1 MHSLLERIKAG
12 TLWDFHGGI
21 HPADNKLQ
29 SSQSPVVDAGL
40 PPRLIIPLRQ
50 HAGPAGDLLVQ
61 VGDKVKKGQPLTRY
75 AKGRVVPVHA
85 STSGTITEIGNHT
98 VAHPSGL
105 GDLCV
110 ILTPDGE
117 DEWGERNGK
126 ADYWNLERGELL
138 ERIQQAGVAGL
149 GGAVFPTH
157 SKLDG
162 RGQLTEILI
171 VNGLECEP
179 YITTD
184 DRLMQQYADEIMD
197 GIRVLK
203 HLLKPKLTLIGVED
217 NKPEAIEQ
225 LTRHATDEDVLV
237 KTVPTKYPSGGAK
250 QTIEL
255 LTGRQVPKGGRAV
268 DIGIMVLNVATVF
281 AIKRAIIDGEPL
293 IERIVTLTGD
303 SFKKP
308 GNAWVRLGTPVRWLL
323 QRFELQPEAEQ
334 RVIMGG
340 PMMGFTLPHA
350 MVPVVKATNCL
361 LAPTQAELPAPGPEQ
376 PCIRCSACADA
387 CPATLLPQELY
398 WYSRAKEYDKA
409 EKLNLMDCIECGACA
424 WVCPSEIP
432 LVQYYKIAKDD
443 IREARAE
450 AEKAE
455 RAKQRFEAKQ
465 ARFEREKA
473 AREARHAEAAAQRR
487 QTMTAA
493 GGEDP
498 VAAALARIKAKQDAP
513 ITAIA
518 ATAEG
523 LPDNSAVIAAREA
536 RKREAEARR
545 AAKQAESANSDT
557 AAAAPQSAEAID
569 PASDPKKAAIAA
581 ALARAKAK
589 KAAQAGDSAE
599 PVAAETAAA
608 PAVVDADQQKAEVDP
623 KKAAIAAAIAR
634 AKAKKAEASGEPVSA
649 ANGTAAEVNTQN
661 DAPVDP
667 KKAAIAAAIAR
678 AKAKKLA
685 QQSDSAEGDLTANAD
700 TSETAATQSDA
711 PSAASEAIDPKKAAI
726 AAAIARAKAKKLAQQ
741 GESAG
746 AEDAQSEPAASAQT
760 CDVALA
766 KSEVTTSHSD
776 TAASEAVDPKKAA
789 IAAAIAR
796 AKAKKL
802 AQQGESAGAEGA
814 QSEPAARVETR
825 DVAVAKSE
833 VTTSQSDTAASEAV
847 DPKKAAIA
855 AAIARAKAKKLAQQS
870 ANTSAEVENADAEV
884 ESAATQVD
892 RAGTEGERAPAEPM
906 QSDAASSEQP
916 LAVTAAP
923 EASAPAADAPVDP
936 KKAAIAAAVARAK
949 AKKLA
954 AEAARAAETAAE
966 DAPSADRTITR

>member
-117 DEWGERNGK
+117 DDWGERNGK
-126 ADYWNLERGELL
+126 PDYWNLERGELL

-303 SFKKP
+303 SFKQP

-545 AAKQAESANSDT
+545 AAKLAESANSET
-557 AAAAPQSAEAID
+557 AAAPQSAEAVD
-569 PASDPKKAAIAA
+569 PSSDPKKAAIAA

-599 PVAAETAAA
+599 PVAAEAVVA
-608 PAVVDADQQKAEVDP
+608 PAVDADQQKAEVDP

-634 AKAKKAEASGEPVSA
+634 AKAKKAEANGEPVSA

-685 QQSDSAEGDLTANAD
+685 LQGDSAEGDLTATAG
-700 TSETAATQSDA
+700 TSETAAIQSDA
-711 PSAASEAIDPKKAAI
+711 PS
-726 AAAIARAKAKKLAQQ
+726 
-741 GESAG
+741 
-746 AEDAQSEPAASAQT
+746 
-760 CDVALA
+760 
-766 KSEVTTSHSD
+766 
-776 TAASEAVDPKKAA
+776 AASEAVDPKKAA

-814 QSEPAARVETR
+814 QSEPAASAQTR
-825 DVAVAKSE
+825 DVALAKSE
-833 VTTSQSDTAASEAV
+833 VTTSHSDTAESEEV

-870 ANTSAEVENADAEV
+870 ERISAEV
-884 ESAATQVD
+884 ESAATQVES
-892 RAGTEGERAPAEPM
+892 AGTEGERAPAEPM
-906 QSDAASSEQP
+906 QTDAASSEQP
-916 LAVTAAP
+916 LAVTAVP

-954 AEAARAAETAAE
+954 AEAARATETAAE
-966 DAPSADRTITR
+966 DAPSADRTTTR

>member
-75 AKGRVVPVHA
+75 AKGRIVPVHA

-126 ADYWNLERGELL
+126 PDYWNLERGELL

-545 AAKQAESANSDT
+545 AAKLAESANSDT
-557 AAAAPQSAEAID
+557 AAAAPQSTEAVD

-589 KAAQAGDSAE
+589 KAAQAGESAE
-599 PVAAETAAA
+599 PVTAEAVAA
-608 PAVVDADQQKAEVDP
+608 PAVDADQQKAEVDP

-649 ANGTAAEVNTQN
+649 ANSAVADAGSQG
-661 DAPVDP
+661 DAPSAASEAVDP

-678 AKAKKLA
+678 AKAKKAA
-685 QQSDSAEGDLTANAD
+685 QQGDSAEGDLTANAG
-700 TSETAATQSDA
+700 TSESAATQSDA
-711 PSAASEAIDPKKAAI
+711 PS
-726 AAAIARAKAKKLAQQ
+726 
-741 GESAG
+741 
-746 AEDAQSEPAASAQT
+746 
-760 CDVALA
+760 
-766 KSEVTTSHSD
+766 
-776 TAASEAVDPKKAA
+776 AASEAVDPKKAA

-802 AQQGESAGAEGA
+802 AQQGESAEDA
-814 QSEPAARVETR
+814 QSEPAASAQTR

-870 ANTSAEVENADAEV
+870 ASTSAEVENADAEV

-892 RAGTEGERAPAEPM
+892 RAGTEGERALAEPM
-906 QSDAASSEQP
+906 QTDAASSEQP
-916 LAVTAAP
+916 LAVTTAP

-966 DAPSADRTITR
+966 DAPSADRTTTR

>member
-1 MHSLLERIKAG
+1 MQHLLERIKAG

-21 HPADNKLQ
+21 HPPENKHQ
-29 SSQSPVVDAGL
+29 SSLTPVVDAGL
-40 PPRLIIPLRQ
+40 PPQLIIPVRQ
-50 HAGPAGDLLVQ
+50 HAGPAGELLVR
-61 VGDKVKKGQPLTRY
+61 VGDKVKKGQPLTRFD
-75 AKGRVVPVHA
+75 KGRIVPVHA
-85 STSGTITEIGNHT
+85 STSGTITAIEQHT

-105 GDLCV
+105 DDLC
-110 ILTPDGE
+110 ILLTPDG
-117 DEWGERNGK
+117 DDAWGERTPQP
-126 ADYWNLERGELL
+126 DYWNLERGALL
-138 ERIQQAGVAGL
+138 ERIQQAGIAGL

-184 DRLMQQYADEIMD
+184 DRLMQEYADEIMD

-217 NKPEAIEQ
+217 NKPAAIEA
-225 LTRHATDEDVLV
+225 LTRHASDADVLV
-237 KTVPTKYPSGGAK
+237 KSVPTKYPSGGAK

-268 DIGIMVLNVATVF
+268 DMGIMVLNVATVF

-303 SFKKP
+303 AFKKP

-323 QRFELQPEAEQ
+323 QRFELQPEADQ

-361 LAPTQAELPAPGPEQ
+361 LSPTRAELPPPGPEQ
-376 PCIRCSACADA
+376 ACIRCSACADA

-398 WYSRAKEYDKA
+398 WYSRVKEYDKA
-409 EKLNLMDCIECGACA
+409 EKLNLFDCIECGACA

-487 QTMTAA
+487 QAMTAA

-498 VAAALARIKAKQDAP
+498 VAAALARLKAKQETTQAGTSEP
-513 ITAIA
+513 A
-518 ATAEG
+518 
-523 LPDNSAVIAAREA
+523 PDNGAMIAAREA
-536 RKREAEARR
+536 RKQEAIARR
-545 AAKQAESANSDT
+545 AAKAANGEGNGLADT
-557 AAAAPQSAEAID
+557 
-569 PASDPKKAAIAA
+569 PASGEQHPKAELDPKKAAIAA

-589 KAAQAGDSAE
+589 KAALAQGDTPMDADKTSVNTSDNAVE
-599 PVAAETAAA
+599 APAAA
-608 PAVVDADQQKAEVDP
+608 SEPAAEVDP

-634 AKAKKAEASGEPVSA
+634 AKAKKAAQAQGDGPVVAGETSVNTSEHAVEAPAAASEP
-649 ANGTAAEVNTQN
+649 AAEVDPKKAAIAAAIARAKAKKAAQAQGDGPVVAGETSVNTTEHAVEAPAAASEPAAEVDPKKAAIAAAIARAKAKKAAQAQGDGPVVAGETSVN
-661 DAPVDP
+661 TTEHAVEAPAAASEPAAEVDPKKAAIAAAIARAKAKKAAQAQGDGPVDADKTSVNTTDNAVEALAAASEPAAEVDP

-685 QQSDSAEGDLTANAD
+685 AE
-700 TSETAATQSDA
+700 
-711 PSAASEAIDPKKAAI
+711 
-726 AAAIARAKAKKLAQQ
+726 
-741 GESAG
+741 
-746 AEDAQSEPAASAQT
+746 
-760 CDVALA
+760 
-766 KSEVTTSHSD
+766 
-776 TAASEAVDPKKAA
+776 
-789 IAAAIAR
+789 
-796 AKAKKL
+796 
-802 AQQGESAGAEGA
+802 
-814 QSEPAARVETR
+814 
-825 DVAVAKSE
+825 
-833 VTTSQSDTAASEAV
+833 
-847 DPKKAAIA
+847 
-855 AAIARAKAKKLAQQS
+855 
-870 ANTSAEVENADAEV
+870 
-884 ESAATQVD
+884 
-892 RAGTEGERAPAEPM
+892 
-906 QSDAASSEQP
+906 AASS
-916 LAVTAAP
+916 
-923 EASAPAADAPVDP
+923 
-936 KKAAIAAAVARAK
+936 
-949 AKKLA
+949 
-954 AEAARAAETAAE
+954 
-966 DAPSADRTITR
+966 PSTDKSH

>member
-126 ADYWNLERGELL
+126 PDYWNLERGELL

-376 PCIRCSACADA
+376 ACIRCSACADA
-387 CPATLLPQELY
+387 CPASLLPQELY

-545 AAKQAESANSDT
+545 AAKLAENANSDT
-557 AAAAPQSAEAID
+557 AAAAQPAEAVD
-569 PASDPKKAAIAA
+569 LASDPKKAAIAA

-589 KAAQAGDSAE
+589 KA
-599 PVAAETAAA
+599 
-608 PAVVDADQQKAEVDP
+608 
-623 KKAAIAAAIAR
+623 
-634 AKAKKAEASGEPVSA
+634 EANGEPVSA

-678 AKAKKLA
+678 AKAKKAA
-685 QQSDSAEGDLTANAD
+685 QQGDSAEGDLTANAGA
-700 TSETAATQSDA
+700 SETAATQSDA
-711 PSAASEAIDPKKAAI
+711 PS
-726 AAAIARAKAKKLAQQ
+726 
-741 GESAG
+741 
-746 AEDAQSEPAASAQT
+746 
-760 CDVALA
+760 
-766 KSEVTTSHSD
+766 
-776 TAASEAVDPKKAA
+776 AASEAVDPKKAA

-802 AQQGESAGAEGA
+802 AQHGESAGAEGTQGELSA
-814 QSEPAARVETR
+814 SAETR
-825 DVAVAKSE
+825 DVALAKSE
-833 VTTSQSDTAASEAV
+833 VTTSHSDTAASEEV

-870 ANTSAEVENADAEV
+870 ASTSAEVASTSVEV
-884 ESAATQVD
+884 ESAATQVES
-892 RAGTEGERAPAEPM
+892 AGTEGERVSAEPM
-906 QSDAASSEQP
+906 QTDAASSEQP

-923 EASAPAADAPVDP
+923 EANAPAADAPVDP

-954 AEAARAAETAAE
+954 AEAARATETAAE
-966 DAPSADRTITR
+966 DAPSADRTTTR

>member
-1 MHSLLERIKAG
+1 MQSLLERIKAG

-21 HPADNKLQ
+21 HPPENKDQ
-29 SSQSPVVDAGL
+29 SSLTPVVDAGL
-40 PPRLIIPLRQ
+40 PPQLIIPVRQ
-50 HAGPAGDLLVQ
+50 HAGPAGDLLVR
-61 VGDKVKKGQPLTRY
+61 VGDQVKKGQPLTRHD
-75 AKGRVVPVHA
+75 KGRFVPVHA
-85 STSGTITEIGNHT
+85 STSGTITAIGHHT

-105 GDLCV
+105 DDLC
-110 ILTPDGE
+110 ITLTPDGE
-117 DEWGERNGK
+117 DAWGERQGRS
-126 ADYWNLERGELL
+126 DYWNLERGELL
-138 ERIQQAGVAGL
+138 ERIQQAGIAGL

-184 DRLMQQYADEIMD
+184 DRLMQEYADEIMD

-217 NKPEAIEQ
+217 NKPAAIGE

-268 DIGIMVLNVATVF
+268 DMGIMVLNVATVF

-293 IERIVTLTGD
+293 ISRIVTLTGD
-303 SFKKP
+303 AFKKP
-308 GNAWVRLGTPVRWLL
+308 GNAWVLLGTPVRWLL
-323 QRFELQPEAEQ
+323 QRFELQPEADQ

-361 LAPTQAELPAPGPEQ
+361 LSPTRAELPPPGPEQ
-376 PCIRCSACADA
+376 ACIRCSACADA
-387 CPATLLPQELY
+387 CPANLLPQELY

-409 EKLNLMDCIECGACA
+409 EGLNLFDCIECGACA

-487 QTMTAA
+487 QAMTAA

-498 VAAALARIKAKQDAP
+498 VAAALARIKAKQDAAP
-513 ITAIA
+513 VGASELA
-518 ATAEG
+518 
-523 LPDNSAVIAAREA
+523 PDNSAMIAAREA
-536 RKREAEARR
+536 RKQEAIARR
-545 AAKQAESANSDT
+545 AAK
-557 AAAAPQSAEAID
+557 AAAGEPGSAQPNAPAADGQDA
-569 PASDPKKAAIAA
+569 KKAAIAA

-589 KAAQAGDSAE
+589 KVAQEPGKATAMDSPAATPQSDPIA
-599 PVAAETAAA
+599 
-608 PAVVDADQQKAEVDP
+608 DADP

-634 AKAKKAEASGEPVSA
+634 AKAKKAASTQGDEAAADSPAAAPQSDPVA
-649 ANGTAAEVNTQN
+649 
-661 DAPVDP
+661 DADP

-678 AKAKKLA
+678 AKAKKAA
-685 QQSDSAEGDLTANAD
+685 QAQGNIAVTESEEAAVAVPATAPQPDTAD
-700 TSETAATQSDA
+700 A
-711 PSAASEAIDPKKAAI
+711 DPKKAAI
-726 AAAIARAKAKKLAQQ
+726 AAAIARAKAKKAAQAQ
-741 GESAG
+741 G
-746 AEDAQSEPAASAQT
+746 DAAVTEGEETAVAAPAAAPQP
-760 CDVALA
+760 
-766 KSEVTTSHSD
+766 D
-776 TAASEAVDPKKAA
+776 TADADPKKAA

-796 AKAKKL
+796 AKAKKA
-802 AQQGESAGAEGA
+802 AQAQGEEATAKPAEA
-814 QSEPAARVETR
+814 QDEEATTKP
-825 DVAVAKSE
+825 E
-833 VTTSQSDTAASEAV
+833 VTTVA
-847 DPKKAAIA
+847 
-855 AAIARAKAKKLAQQS
+855 
-870 ANTSAEVENADAEV
+870 
-884 ESAATQVD
+884 
-892 RAGTEGERAPAEPM
+892 APAVT
-906 QSDAASSEQP
+906 DAAQP
-916 LAVTAAP
+916 AT
-923 EASAPAADAPVDP
+923 DADP

-949 AKKLA
+949 ARKLA
-954 AEAARAAETAAE
+954 AEAAAQAS
-966 DAPSADRTITR
+966 PSPSTDKSH

>member
-513 ITAIA
+513 ITAIT

-545 AAKQAESANSDT
+545 AAKLAESANSDT
-557 AAAAPQSAEAID
+557 AAAAQPAEAVD

-589 KAAQAGDSAE
+589 KAAQAGESAE
-599 PVAAETAAA
+599 PVTAEAVAA
-608 PAVVDADQQKAEVDP
+608 PAVDADQQKAEVDP

-649 ANGTAAEVNTQN
+649 ANSATT
-661 DAPVDP
+661 DAD
-667 KKAAIAAAIAR
+667 
-678 AKAKKLA
+678 
-685 QQSDSAEGDLTANAD
+685 
-700 TSETAATQSDA
+700 TQSDTPA
-711 PSAASEAIDPKKAAI
+711 DPKKAAI

-741 GESAG
+741 GNSAEGDLTANAGTSESA
-746 AEDAQSEPAASAQT
+746 ATQSTAPS
-760 CDVALA
+760 
-766 KSEVTTSHSD
+766 
-776 TAASEAVDPKKAA
+776 AASEAVDPKKAA

-814 QSEPAARVETR
+814 QSEPAASAQTR
-825 DVAVAKSE
+825 DMTLAKSE
-833 VTTSQSDTAASEAV
+833 VTTSHSDTAASEAV

-870 ANTSAEVENADAEV
+870 ERISAEV
-884 ESAATQVD
+884 ESAGTQVD
-892 RAGTEGERAPAEPM
+892 RAGTEGERAPTEPM
-906 QSDAASSEQP
+906 QTDAASSEQP
-916 LAVTAAP
+916 LAVAEAP

-966 DAPSADRTITR
+966 DAPSADRTTTR

>member
-225 LTRHATDEDVLV
+225 LTRHATDPDVLV

-303 SFKKP
+303 SFKQP

-545 AAKQAESANSDT
+545 AAKLAESANSDT
-557 AAAAPQSAEAID
+557 AAAAPQSTEAVD

-599 PVAAETAAA
+599 PVTAEAVAA
-608 PAVVDADQQKAEVDP
+608 PAVDADQQKAEVDP

-634 AKAKKAEASGEPVSA
+634 AKAKKAEANGEPVSA

-678 AKAKKLA
+678 AKAKKAA
-685 QQSDSAEGDLTANAD
+685 QQGDSAEGDLTANAG
-700 TSETAATQSDA
+700 TSESAATQSDE
-711 PSAASEAIDPKKAAI
+711 PSAASEAVDPKKAAI

-760 CDVALA
+760 RDDTVA
-766 KSEVTTSHSD
+766 KGEVTTSHSD

-802 AQQGESAGAEGA
+802 AQQSERIGAEVESAGAEG
-814 QSEPAARVETR
+814 ERV
-825 DVAVAKSE
+825 S
-833 VTTSQSDTAASEAV
+833 
-847 DPKKAAIA
+847 
-855 AAIARAKAKKLAQQS
+855 
-870 ANTSAEVENADAEV
+870 
-884 ESAATQVD
+884 
-892 RAGTEGERAPAEPM
+892 AEPM

-966 DAPSADRTITR
+966 DAPSADRTTTR

>member
-308 GNAWVRLGTPVRWLL
+308 GNAWVRFGTPVRWLL

-518 ATAEG
+518 ATTEG

-545 AAKQAESANSDT
+545 AAKLAESANSET
-557 AAAAPQSAEAID
+557 AAAAQSTEAVD

-599 PVAAETAAA
+599 PVTAEAVAA
-608 PAVVDADQQKAEVDP
+608 PVVDADQQKAEADP

-634 AKAKKAEASGEPVSA
+634 AKAKKAEASGEPVCTDHSV
-649 ANGTAAEVNTQN
+649 TAEADTPS
-661 DAPVDP
+661 DAPTDP

-678 AKAKKLA
+678 AKAKKLT
-685 QQSDSAEGDLTANAD
+685 QQGDSAEGDLTANNG
-700 TSETAATQSDA
+700 TSESAATQSDA
-711 PSAASEAIDPKKAAI
+711 PS
-726 AAAIARAKAKKLAQQ
+726 
-741 GESAG
+741 
-746 AEDAQSEPAASAQT
+746 
-760 CDVALA
+760 
-766 KSEVTTSHSD
+766 
-776 TAASEAVDPKKAA
+776 AASEAVDPKKAA

-802 AQQGESAGAEGA
+802 AQQGESAGAEGTQGELSA
-814 QSEPAARVETR
+814 SAETR
-825 DVAVAKSE
+825 DMTVAKSE
-833 VTTSQSDTAASEAV
+833 VNTSQSDTAASEAV

-855 AAIARAKAKKLAQQS
+855 AAIARAKAKKLAQQGES
-870 ANTSAEVENADAEV
+870 TSAEVESAEV
-884 ESAATQVD
+884 ESAQVES
-892 RAGTEGERAPAEPM
+892 AGAEGERAPAEPM

-916 LAVTAAP
+916 LAVAEAP

-966 DAPSADRTITR
+966 DAPSADRTTTR

>member
-1 MHSLLERIKAG
+1 MQSLLERIKAG

-21 HPADNKLQ
+21 HPPENKDQ
-29 SSQSPVVDAGL
+29 SSLTPVVDAGL
-40 PPRLIIPLRQ
+40 PPQLIIPVRQ
-50 HAGPAGDLLVQ
+50 HAGPAGDLLVR
-61 VGDKVKKGQPLTRY
+61 VGDKVKKGQPLTRHD
-75 AKGRVVPVHA
+75 KGRFVPVHA
-85 STSGTITEIGNHT
+85 STSGTITAIGHHT

-105 GDLCV
+105 DDLC
-110 ILTPDGE
+110 ITLTPDGE
-117 DEWGERNGK
+117 DAWGERQGRS
-126 ADYWNLERGELL
+126 DYWNLERGELL
-138 ERIQQAGVAGL
+138 ERIQQAGIAGL

-184 DRLMQQYADEIMD
+184 DRLMQEYADEIMD

-217 NKPEAIEQ
+217 NKPAAIGE

-268 DIGIMVLNVATVF
+268 DMGIMVLNVATVF

-293 IERIVTLTGD
+293 ISRIVTLTGD
-303 SFKKP
+303 AFKKP
-308 GNAWVRLGTPVRWLL
+308 GNAWVLLGTPVRWLL
-323 QRFELQPEAEQ
+323 QRFELQPEADQ

-361 LAPTQAELPAPGPEQ
+361 LSPTRAELPPPGPEQ
-376 PCIRCSACADA
+376 ACIRCSACADA
-387 CPATLLPQELY
+387 CPANLLPQELY

-409 EKLNLMDCIECGACA
+409 EGLNLFDCIECGACA

-487 QTMTAA
+487 QAMTAA

-498 VAAALARIKAKQDAP
+498 VAAALARIKAKQDAAP
-513 ITAIA
+513 VGASELA
-518 ATAEG
+518 
-523 LPDNSAVIAAREA
+523 PDNSAMIAAREA
-536 RKREAEARR
+536 RKQEAIARR
-545 AAKQAESANSDT
+545 AAK
-557 AAAAPQSAEAID
+557 AAASEPGSVQAD
-569 PASDPKKAAIAA
+569 TPAADGQDAKKAAIAA

-589 KAAQAGDSAE
+589 KAAQAQGDAAVTE
-599 PVAAETAAA
+599 GEEAAVAAPAAA
-608 PAVVDADQQKAEVDP
+608 PQPDTADADP

-634 AKAKKAEASGEPVSA
+634 AKAKKA
-649 ANGTAAEVNTQN
+649 
-661 DAPVDP
+661 
-667 KKAAIAAAIAR
+667 
-678 AKAKKLA
+678 A
-685 QQSDSAEGDLTANAD
+685 QA
-700 TSETAATQSDA
+700 
-711 PSAASEAIDPKKAAI
+711 
-726 AAAIARAKAKKLAQQ
+726 Q
-741 GESAG
+741 GEEA
-746 AEDAQSEPAASAQT
+746 T
-760 CDVALA
+760 A
-766 KSEVTTSHSD
+766 K
-776 TAASEAVDPKKAA
+776 
-789 IAAAIAR
+789 
-796 AKAKKL
+796 
-802 AQQGESAGAEGA
+802 
-814 QSEPAARVETR
+814 
-825 DVAVAKSE
+825 
-833 VTTSQSDTAASEAV
+833 
-847 DPKKAAIA
+847 
-855 AAIARAKAKKLAQQS
+855 
-870 ANTSAEVENADAEV
+870 
-884 ESAATQVD
+884 
-892 RAGTEGERAPAEPM
+892 PAEA
-906 QSDAASSEQP
+906 QDEEA
-916 LAVTAAP
+916 TAKP
-923 EASAPAADAPVDP
+923 EATTVAAPAADAPQPAADADP

-949 AKKLA
+949 ARKLA
-954 AEAARAAETAAE
+954 AEAAAQAS
-966 DAPSADRTITR
+966 PSPSTDKSH

>member
-1 MHSLLERIKAG
+1 MQHLLERIKAG

-21 HPADNKLQ
+21 HPPENKHQ
-29 SSQSPVVDAGL
+29 SSLTPVVDAGL
-40 PPRLIIPLRQ
+40 PPQLIIPVRQ

-61 VGDKVKKGQPLTRY
+61 IGDKVKKGQPLTRY
-75 AKGRVVPVHA
+75 DKGRIVPVHA
-85 STSGTITEIGNHT
+85 STSGTITTIGHHT

-105 GDLCV
+105 DDLC
-110 ILTPDGE
+110 ITLTPDGE
-117 DEWGERNGK
+117 DAWGEHQGK
-126 ADYWNLERGELL
+126 PDYWNLDRGELL
-138 ERIQQAGVAGL
+138 ERIQQAGIAGL

-179 YITTD
+179 YISTD
-184 DRLMQQYADEIMD
+184 DRLMQEYADEIMD

-217 NKPEAIEQ
+217 NKPAAIAE

-268 DIGIMVLNVATVF
+268 DMGIMVLNVATVF

-293 IERIVTLTGD
+293 ISRIVTLTGD
-303 SFKKP
+303 AFKKP
-308 GNAWVRLGTPVRWLL
+308 GNAWVLLGTPVRWLL
-323 QRFELQPEAEQ
+323 QRFELQPEADQ

-361 LAPTQAELPAPGPEQ
+361 LSPTRAELPPPGPEQ
-376 PCIRCSACADA
+376 ACIRCSACADA
-387 CPATLLPQELY
+387 CPANLLPQELY

-409 EKLNLMDCIECGACA
+409 EGLNLFDCIECGACA

-487 QTMTAA
+487 QAMTAS

-498 VAAALARIKAKQDAP
+498 VAAALARIKAKQEV
-513 ITAIA
+513 TASA
-518 ATAEG
+518 VGEQ
-523 LPDNSAVIAAREA
+523 PDNSAMIAAREA
-536 RKREAEARR
+536 RKQEALARR
-545 AAKQAESANSDT
+545 AAANSGEPADV
-557 AAAAPQSAEAID
+557 AAVVAPTPEAQ
-569 PASDPKKAAIAA
+569 DPKKAAIAA

-589 KAAQAGDSAE
+589 KAAQAADEDVAKPEAMAKLSE
-599 PVAAETAAA
+599 PAA
-608 PAVVDADQQKAEVDP
+608 AEVDP

-634 AKAKKAEASGEPVSA
+634 AKAKKAAQAADENVAEPEAIASEAEPVSEPA
-649 ANGTAAEVNTQN
+649 LATAEVDPKKAAIAAAIARAKAKKAAQATDENVAEPEATANEAQQVSES
-661 DAPVDP
+661 APATVEVDPKKAAIAAAIARAKAKKAAQAADENVAEPEATASEAQPVSESAPATAEVDP

-685 QQSDSAEGDLTANAD
+685 
-700 TSETAATQSDA
+700 
-711 PSAASEAIDPKKAAI
+711 
-726 AAAIARAKAKKLAQQ
+726 
-741 GESAG
+741 
-746 AEDAQSEPAASAQT
+746 
-760 CDVALA
+760 
-766 KSEVTTSHSD
+766 
-776 TAASEAVDPKKAA
+776 
-789 IAAAIAR
+789 
-796 AKAKKL
+796 
-802 AQQGESAGAEGA
+802 
-814 QSEPAARVETR
+814 
-825 DVAVAKSE
+825 
-833 VTTSQSDTAASEAV
+833 
-847 DPKKAAIA
+847 
-855 AAIARAKAKKLAQQS
+855 
-870 ANTSAEVENADAEV
+870 
-884 ESAATQVD
+884 
-892 RAGTEGERAPAEPM
+892 
-906 QSDAASSEQP
+906 
-916 LAVTAAP
+916 
-923 EASAPAADAPVDP
+923 
-936 KKAAIAAAVARAK
+936 
-949 AKKLA
+949 
-954 AEAARAAETAAE
+954 AEAAAQGLTTQAQS
-966 DAPSADRTITR
+966 PSPSPDKSH

>member
-126 ADYWNLERGELL
+126 PDYWNLERGELL

-217 NKPEAIEQ
+217 NKPEAITE

-513 ITAIA
+513 ITAIT

-545 AAKQAESANSDT
+545 AAKLAESANSDT
-557 AAAAPQSAEAID
+557 AAAAPQSTEAVD

-589 KAAQAGDSAE
+589 KAAQAGESAE
-599 PVAAETAAA
+599 PVTAEAVAAHE
-608 PAVVDADQQKAEVDP
+608 VDADQQKAEVDP

-634 AKAKKAEASGEPVSA
+634 AKAKKAEANGEPVS
-649 ANGTAAEVNTQN
+649 
-661 DAPVDP
+661 
-667 KKAAIAAAIAR
+667 
-678 AKAKKLA
+678 
-685 QQSDSAEGDLTANAD
+685 TANSAVAD
-700 TSETAATQSDA
+700 AGSQGDA
-711 PSAASEAIDPKKAAI
+711 PS
-726 AAAIARAKAKKLAQQ
+726 
-741 GESAG
+741 
-746 AEDAQSEPAASAQT
+746 
-760 CDVALA
+760 
-766 KSEVTTSHSD
+766 
-776 TAASEAVDPKKAA
+776 AASEAVDPKKAA

-796 AKAKKL
+796 AKAKKA

-814 QSEPAARVETR
+814 QSEPAASAQTR
-825 DVAVAKSE
+825 DMTVAKSE
-833 VTTSQSDTAASEAV
+833 VTTSQSDTAESEAV

-870 ANTSAEVENADAEV
+870 ASTSAEVESAGTQV
-884 ESAATQVD
+884 ES
-892 RAGTEGERAPAEPM
+892 AGTEGERAPAEPM
-906 QSDAASSEQP
+906 QTDAASSEQP

-923 EASAPAADAPVDP
+923 EASTPAADAPVDP

-966 DAPSADRTITR
+966 DAPSADRTTTR

>member
-126 ADYWNLERGELL
+126 PDYWNLERGELL

-513 ITAIA
+513 ITAIT

-545 AAKQAESANSDT
+545 AAKLAESANSDT
-557 AAAAPQSAEAID
+557 AAAPQFTEAVD

-599 PVAAETAAA
+599 PATAKTTAA
-608 PAVVDADQQKAEVDP
+608 PAVDADQQKAEVDP

-634 AKAKKAEASGEPVSA
+634 AKAKKAEANGEPVSA
-649 ANGTAAEVNTQN
+649 ANSAVADAGSQG
-661 DAPVDP
+661 DAPSAASEAVDP

-678 AKAKKLA
+678 AKAKKAA
-685 QQSDSAEGDLTANAD
+685 QQGDSAEGNLTATAG
-700 TSETAATQSDA
+700 TSETAATQNDA
-711 PSAASEAIDPKKAAI
+711 PS
-726 AAAIARAKAKKLAQQ
+726 
-741 GESAG
+741 
-746 AEDAQSEPAASAQT
+746 
-760 CDVALA
+760 
-766 KSEVTTSHSD
+766 
-776 TAASEAVDPKKAA
+776 AASEAVDPKKAA

-802 AQQGESAGAEGA
+802 AQQGASTSAEDAK
-814 QSEPAARVETR
+814 SEPTANAETR
-825 DVAVAKSE
+825 DDTVAKSE

-870 ANTSAEVENADAEV
+870 ASTSAEVASSSAEV
-884 ESAATQVD
+884 GSAGTQVD
-892 RAGTEGERAPAEPM
+892 RAGTEGERVSAEPM

-916 LAVTAAP
+916 LAVAEAP
-923 EASAPAADAPVDP
+923 EASAPAVDAPVDP

-966 DAPSADRTITR
+966 DAPSADRTTTR

>member
-75 AKGRVVPVHA
+75 AKGRIVPVHA

-117 DEWGERNGK
+117 DEWGERNSK
-126 ADYWNLERGELL
+126 PDYWNLERGELL

-225 LTRHATDEDVLV
+225 LTHHATDEDVLV

-545 AAKQAESANSDT
+545 AAKLAESANSET
-557 AAAAPQSAEAID
+557 AAALQSTEAVD

-589 KAAQAGDSAE
+589 KAAQAGESAE
-599 PVAAETAAA
+599 PVTAEAVAA
-608 PAVVDADQQKAEVDP
+608 PAVDADQQKAEVDP

-649 ANGTAAEVNTQN
+649 ANSAATEPDTQS

-685 QQSDSAEGDLTANAD
+685 QQGDSAEDDLTDTAG

-711 PSAASEAIDPKKAAI
+711 PS
-726 AAAIARAKAKKLAQQ
+726 
-741 GESAG
+741 
-746 AEDAQSEPAASAQT
+746 
-760 CDVALA
+760 
-766 KSEVTTSHSD
+766 
-776 TAASEAVDPKKAA
+776 AASEAVDPKKAA

-796 AKAKKL
+796 AKAKKA

-814 QSEPAARVETR
+814 LSEPTASAQTR

-870 ANTSAEVENADAEV
+870 ASSSAEVENAGAGV
-884 ESAATQVD
+884 ESV
-892 RAGTEGERAPAEPM
+892 GTEGERAPAEPM
-906 QSDAASSEQP
+906 QTDAASSEQP

-923 EASAPAADAPVDP
+923 EASAPAVDAPVDP

-966 DAPSADRTITR
+966 DAPSADRTTTR

>member
-1 MHSLLERIKAG
+1 MQSLLERIKAG
-12 TLWDFHGGI
+12 NLWDFHGGI

-75 AKGRVVPVHA
+75 AKGRTVPVHA

-105 GDLCV
+105 DDLCV

-117 DEWGERNGK
+117 DAWGERNGK

-184 DRLMQQYADEIMD
+184 DRLMQQYPGEIMD

-217 NKPEAIEQ
+217 NKPESIEQ

-376 PCIRCSACADA
+376 ACIRCSACADA

-443 IREARAE
+443 IREARTE

-523 LPDNSAVIAAREA
+523 VPDNSAVIAAREA

-545 AAKQAESANSDT
+545 AAKLAESANSET
-557 AAAAPQSAEAID
+557 AAAEAVD

-589 KAAQAGDSAE
+589 KAAQAGDSTEPAATE
-599 PVAAETAAA
+599 AVAAPVAEA
-608 PAVVDADQQKAEVDP
+608 DP

-649 ANGTAAEVNTQN
+649 ANSAAADADTQS
-661 DAPVDP
+661 DAPADP

-678 AKAKKLA
+678 AKAKKLT
-685 QQSDSAEGDLTANAD
+685 QQGDSAEG
-700 TSETAATQSDA
+700 
-711 PSAASEAIDPKKAAI
+711 
-726 AAAIARAKAKKLAQQ
+726 
-741 GESAG
+741 
-746 AEDAQSEPAASAQT
+746 AQSEPSASVET
-760 CDVALA
+760 RDVAVA
-766 KSEVTTSHSD
+766 KSEVTTSQNDAPS
-776 TAASEAVDPKKAA
+776 AVSEEVDPKKAA

-802 AQQGESAGAEGA
+802 AQQGESASAEG
-814 QSEPAARVETR
+814 
-825 DVAVAKSE
+825 D
-833 VTTSQSDTAASEAV
+833 
-847 DPKKAAIA
+847 
-855 AAIARAKAKKLAQQS
+855 S
-870 ANTSAEVENADAEV
+870 A
-884 ESAATQVD
+884 
-892 RAGTEGERAPAEPM
+892 EGERTPAEPM
-906 QSDAASSEQP
+906 QRDTASSEQP
-916 LAVTAAP
+916 LAVAAAP
-923 EASAPAADAPVDP
+923 EAGAPAADAPVDP

-966 DAPSADRTITR
+966 DAPSADRTTTR

>member
-117 DEWGERNGK
+117 DEWGECNGK

-545 AAKQAESANSDT
+545 AAKLAESANSDT
-557 AAAAPQSAEAID
+557 AAAAPQSTEAVD

-589 KAAQAGDSAE
+589 K
-599 PVAAETAAA
+599 
-608 PAVVDADQQKAEVDP
+608 
-623 KKAAIAAAIAR
+623 
-634 AKAKKAEASGEPVSA
+634 
-649 ANGTAAEVNTQN
+649 
-661 DAPVDP
+661 
-667 KKAAIAAAIAR
+667 
-678 AKAKKLA
+678 LA
-685 QQSDSAEGDLTANAD
+685 QQGDSAEGDLTANNG
-700 TSETAATQSDA
+700 TSESAATQSDA
-711 PSAASEAIDPKKAAI
+711 PS
-726 AAAIARAKAKKLAQQ
+726 
-741 GESAG
+741 
-746 AEDAQSEPAASAQT
+746 
-760 CDVALA
+760 
-766 KSEVTTSHSD
+766 
-776 TAASEAVDPKKAA
+776 AASEAVDPKKAA

-814 QSEPAARVETR
+814 QSEPAASAQNH
-825 DVAVAKSE
+825 DVALAKSE
-833 VTTSQSDTAASEAV
+833 VTTSQRDTAVSEAV

-870 ANTSAEVENADAEV
+870 ASTSAEVENAGTQV
-884 ESAATQVD
+884 ESAGA
-892 RAGTEGERAPAEPM
+892 EGERAPAEPM
-906 QSDAASSEQP
+906 QTDAASSEQP
-916 LAVTAAP
+916 LAVTAEP

-954 AEAARAAETAAE
+954 AEAARAAESAAE
-966 DAPSADRTITR
+966 DASSADRTTTR

>member
-1 MHSLLERIKAG
+1 MQSLLERIKAG

-21 HPADNKLQ
+21 HPPENKDQ
-29 SSQSPVVDAGL
+29 SSLTPVVDAGL
-40 PPRLIIPLRQ
+40 PPQLIIPVRQ
-50 HAGPAGDLLVQ
+50 HAGPAGDLLVR
-61 VGDKVKKGQPLTRY
+61 VGDKVKKGQPLTRHD
-75 AKGRVVPVHA
+75 KGRFVPVHA
-85 STSGTITEIGNHT
+85 STSGTITAIGHHT

-105 GDLCV
+105 DDLC
-110 ILTPDGE
+110 ITLTPDGE
-117 DEWGERNGK
+117 DAWGERQGRS
-126 ADYWNLERGELL
+126 DYWNLERGELL
-138 ERIQQAGVAGL
+138 ERIQQAGIAGL

-184 DRLMQQYADEIMD
+184 DRLMQEYADEIMD

-217 NKPEAIEQ
+217 NKPAAIGE

-268 DIGIMVLNVATVF
+268 DMGIMVLNVATVF

-293 IERIVTLTGD
+293 ISRIVTLTGD
-303 SFKKP
+303 AFKKP
-308 GNAWVRLGTPVRWLL
+308 GNAWVLLGTPVRWLL
-323 QRFELQPEAEQ
+323 QRFELQPEADQ

-361 LAPTQAELPAPGPEQ
+361 LSPTRAELPPPGPEQ
-376 PCIRCSACADA
+376 ACIRCSACADA
-387 CPATLLPQELY
+387 CPANLLPQELY

-409 EKLNLMDCIECGACA
+409 EGLNLFDCIECGACA

-487 QTMTAA
+487 QAMTAA

-498 VAAALARIKAKQDAP
+498 VAAALARIKAKQDAAP
-513 ITAIA
+513 VGASELA
-518 ATAEG
+518 
-523 LPDNSAVIAAREA
+523 PDNSAMIAAREA
-536 RKREAEARR
+536 RKQEAIARR
-545 AAKQAESANSDT
+545 AAK
-557 AAAAPQSAEAID
+557 AAASEPDSAQADAPATDGQDA
-569 PASDPKKAAIAA
+569 KKAAIAA

-589 KAAQAGDSAE
+589 KAAQEPGEAAAVDS
-599 PVAAETAAA
+599 PAAA
-608 PAVVDADQQKAEVDP
+608 PQPNSAADTDP

-634 AKAKKAEASGEPVSA
+634 AKAKKAASTQGDEAA
-649 ANGTAAEVNTQN
+649 ADIPAA
-661 DAPVDP
+661 APQSDPAADTDP

-678 AKAKKLA
+678 AKAKKAA
-685 QQSDSAEGDLTANAD
+685 QAQGDAAVAESEEAAVAAPAAAPQPDSVAD
-700 TSETAATQSDA
+700 A
-711 PSAASEAIDPKKAAI
+711 DPKKAAI
-726 AAAIARAKAKKLAQQ
+726 AAAIARAKAKKAAQAQ
-741 GESAG
+741 GEEAV
-746 AEDAQSEPAASAQT
+746 AKPAAVQDEEAT
-760 CDVALA
+760 A
-766 KSEVTTSHSD
+766 KPEVTT
-776 TAASEAVDPKKAA
+776 
-789 IAAAIAR
+789 
-796 AKAKKL
+796 
-802 AQQGESAGAEGA
+802 
-814 QSEPAARVETR
+814 
-825 DVAVAKSE
+825 VA
-833 VTTSQSDTAASEAV
+833 
-847 DPKKAAIA
+847 
-855 AAIARAKAKKLAQQS
+855 
-870 ANTSAEVENADAEV
+870 
-884 ESAATQVD
+884 
-892 RAGTEGERAPAEPM
+892 
-906 QSDAASSEQP
+906 
-916 LAVTAAP
+916 
-923 EASAPAADAPVDP
+923 APAADAPQPAADADP

-949 AKKLA
+949 AKKAAQAQGEEAVAKPAEAQDEEATAKPEVTTVAAPAADADPKKAAIAAAVARAKARKLA
-954 AEAARAAETAAE
+954 AEAAAQAS
-966 DAPSADRTITR
+966 PSPSTDKSH

>member
-29 SSQSPVVDAGL
+29 SSQSQVVDAGL

-126 ADYWNLERGELL
+126 PDYWNLERGELL

-225 LTRHATDEDVLV
+225 LTRHAIDEDVLV

-545 AAKQAESANSDT
+545 AAKLAESANSET
-557 AAAAPQSAEAID
+557 AAAAQPAEAVD

-599 PVAAETAAA
+599 PVTAEAVAA
-608 PAVVDADQQKAEVDP
+608 PAVDADQQKAEVDP

-634 AKAKKAEASGEPVSA
+634 AKAKKAEANGEPVSA
-649 ANGTAAEVNTQN
+649 DNSAVAAAGTQG
-661 DAPVDP
+661 DAPSAASEAVDP

-678 AKAKKLA
+678 AKAKKAA
-685 QQSDSAEGDLTANAD
+685 QQGDSAEGDLTANTG
-700 TSETAATQSDA
+700 TSESAATQSDA
-711 PSAASEAIDPKKAAI
+711 PSA
-726 AAAIARAKAKKLAQQ
+726 
-741 GESAG
+741 
-746 AEDAQSEPAASAQT
+746 
-760 CDVALA
+760 V
-766 KSEVTTSHSD
+766 
-776 TAASEAVDPKKAA
+776 SEAVDPKKAA

-814 QSEPAARVETR
+814 QSEPAASTETR
-825 DVAVAKSE
+825 DMTVAKSE

-870 ANTSAEVENADAEV
+870 ASTSAEVENADAEV
-884 ESAATQVD
+884 ESAATQVES
-892 RAGTEGERAPAEPM
+892 AGAEGERAPAEPM
-906 QSDAASSEQP
+906 QTDAASSEQP
-916 LAVTAAP
+916 LAVAEAP
-923 EASAPAADAPVDP
+923 EASAPAVDAPVDP

-954 AEAARAAETAAE
+954 AEAARAAGTAAE
-966 DAPSADRTITR
+966 DVPSADRTTTR

>member
-545 AAKQAESANSDT
+545 AAKLAESANSET
-557 AAAAPQSAEAID
+557 AAAAQPAEAVD

-581 ALARAKAK
+581 ALARAKSK

-599 PVAAETAAA
+599 PATAETTAA
-608 PAVVDADQQKAEVDP
+608 PAVDADQQKAEVDP

-634 AKAKKAEASGEPVSA
+634 AKAKKAEANGEPVSA

-678 AKAKKLA
+678 AKAKKAA
-685 QQSDSAEGDLTANAD
+685 QQGDSAEGDLTANAG
-700 TSETAATQSDA
+700 TSESAATQSDA
-711 PSAASEAIDPKKAAI
+711 PS
-726 AAAIARAKAKKLAQQ
+726 
-741 GESAG
+741 
-746 AEDAQSEPAASAQT
+746 
-760 CDVALA
+760 
-766 KSEVTTSHSD
+766 
-776 TAASEAVDPKKAA
+776 AASEAVDPKKAA

-796 AKAKKL
+796 AKAKKA

-814 QSEPAARVETR
+814 QSEPAASAQTR
-825 DVAVAKSE
+825 DMTVAKSE
-833 VTTSQSDTAASEAV
+833 VTTSQSDTAASEVV

-870 ANTSAEVENADAEV
+870 ERISAEVENAGTQL
-884 ESAATQVD
+884 ES
-892 RAGTEGERAPAEPM
+892 AGTEGERAPAEPM

-916 LAVTAAP
+916 LAVTAVP
-923 EASAPAADAPVDP
+923 EANAPAADAPVDP

-966 DAPSADRTITR
+966 DAPSADRTTTR

>member
-303 SFKKP
+303 SFKQP

-545 AAKQAESANSDT
+545 AAKLAESANSET
-557 AAAAPQSAEAID
+557 AAAAQPAEAVD

-589 KAAQAGDSAE
+589 KAAQAGDIAE
-599 PVAAETAAA
+599 PVTAEAVAA
-608 PAVVDADQQKAEVDP
+608 PVVDADQQKAEVDP

-649 ANGTAAEVNTQN
+649 ANSATT
-661 DAPVDP
+661 DAD
-667 KKAAIAAAIAR
+667 
-678 AKAKKLA
+678 
-685 QQSDSAEGDLTANAD
+685 
-700 TSETAATQSDA
+700 TQSDTPA
-711 PSAASEAIDPKKAAI
+711 DPKKAAI

-741 GESAG
+741 GDSAEGDLTANAGISESA
-746 AEDAQSEPAASAQT
+746 ATQSTAPSA
-760 CDVALA
+760 V
-766 KSEVTTSHSD
+766 
-776 TAASEAVDPKKAA
+776 SEAVDPKKAA

-814 QSEPAARVETR
+814 QSEPAASAETR
-825 DVAVAKSE
+825 DMTVAKSE
-833 VTTSQSDTAASEAV
+833 VTTSQSDTAASEVV

-870 ANTSAEVENADAEV
+870 ANTSAEVE
-884 ESAATQVD
+884 S
-892 RAGTEGERAPAEPM
+892 AGTEGERAPAEPM

-923 EASAPAADAPVDP
+923 EANAPAADAPVDP

-966 DAPSADRTITR
+966 DAPSADRTTTR

>member
-75 AKGRVVPVHA
+75 AKGRIVPVHA

-225 LTRHATDEDVLV
+225 LTRHAIDEDVLV

-513 ITAIA
+513 ITAIT

-545 AAKQAESANSDT
+545 AAKLAESANSET
-557 AAAAPQSAEAID
+557 AAAAQPAEAVD

-599 PVAAETAAA
+599 PATAETVAA
-608 PAVVDADQQKAEVDP
+608 PAAEVDP

-634 AKAKKAEASGEPVSA
+634 AKAKKAEASGEQLSA
-649 ANGTAAEVNTQN
+649 ANGTAAEADIQS

-678 AKAKKLA
+678 AKAKKAA
-685 QQSDSAEGDLTANAD
+685 QQGDNAEGDLTASAG
-700 TSETAATQSDA
+700 TSESAATQSDA
-711 PSAASEAIDPKKAAI
+711 PS
-726 AAAIARAKAKKLAQQ
+726 
-741 GESAG
+741 
-746 AEDAQSEPAASAQT
+746 
-760 CDVALA
+760 
-766 KSEVTTSHSD
+766 
-776 TAASEAVDPKKAA
+776 AASEAVDPKKAA

-802 AQQGESAGAEGA
+802 AQQGASTSAEVENAGAEGA
-814 QSEPAARVETR
+814 QSEPAASTETR
-825 DVAVAKSE
+825 DDTVAKGE
-833 VTTSQSDTAASEAV
+833 VTTSQSDTAASEVV

-870 ANTSAEVENADAEV
+870 ASSSAEVASTSAEV

-916 LAVTAAP
+916 LTVAEAP
-923 EASAPAADAPVDP
+923 EASNPVADAAVDP

-966 DAPSADRTITR
+966 DAPSADRTTTR

>member
-138 ERIQQAGVAGL
+138 ERIQKAGVAGL

-303 SFKKP
+303 SFKQP

-513 ITAIA
+513 ITAIT

-545 AAKQAESANSDT
+545 AAKLAESANSET
-557 AAAAPQSAEAID
+557 AAAPQSTEAVD

-599 PVAAETAAA
+599 PVAAEAVVA
-608 PAVVDADQQKAEVDP
+608 PAVDADQQKAEVDP

-649 ANGTAAEVNTQN
+649 ANSATTDADTQS
-661 DAPVDP
+661 DTPADP

-678 AKAKKLA
+678 AKAKKAA
-685 QQSDSAEGDLTANAD
+685 QQGDSAEGDLTANAG

-711 PSAASEAIDPKKAAI
+711 PS
-726 AAAIARAKAKKLAQQ
+726 
-741 GESAG
+741 G
-746 AEDAQSEPAASAQT
+746 
-760 CDVALA
+760 
-766 KSEVTTSHSD
+766 
-776 TAASEAVDPKKAA
+776 ASEAVDPKKAA

-802 AQQGESAGAEGA
+802 AQQGDSADAEGA
-814 QSEPAARVETR
+814 KSEPAASAETR

-870 ANTSAEVENADAEV
+870 ASTSAEVENAGAGV

-892 RAGTEGERAPAEPM
+892 RAGTEGERISAEPM

-916 LAVTAAP
+916 LAVTAVP
-923 EASAPAADAPVDP
+923 EANAPAADAPVDP

-966 DAPSADRTITR
+966 DAPSADRTTTR

>member
-1 MHSLLERIKAG
+1 MQSLLERIKAG
-12 TLWDFHGGI
+12 NIWDFHGGI

-29 SSQSPVVDAGL
+29 SSQTPVEQAGL
-40 PPRLIIPLRQ
+40 PPRLIIPVRQ
-50 HAGPAGDLLVQ
+50 HAGAAGDLLVQ

-75 AKGRVVPVHA
+75 ARGRVVPVHA
-85 STSGTITEIGNHT
+85 STSGTITEIANHT

-105 GDLCV
+105 DDLCV

-117 DEWGERNGK
+117 DEWGELDGK
-126 ADYWNLERGELL
+126 PDYWNLERGELL
-138 ERIQQAGVAGL
+138 ERIQQAGIAGL

-217 NKPEAIEQ
+217 NKPEAITE

-323 QRFELQPEAEQ
+323 QRFELQPEADQ

-376 PCIRCSACADA
+376 ACIRCSACADA
-387 CPATLLPQELY
+387 CPASLLPQELY
-398 WYSRAKEYDKA
+398 WYSKAKEYDKA

-487 QTMTAA
+487 QAMTAA

-518 ATAEG
+518 ATGEG
-523 LPDNSAVIAAREA
+523 VPDNSAVIAAREA

-545 AAKQAESANSDT
+545 AAKLAESANSET
-557 AAAAPQSAEAID
+557 AAAPQSAEAVD
-569 PASDPKKAAIAA
+569 PSSDPKKAALAA
-581 ALARAKAK
+581 ALARAQAK
-589 KAAQAGDSAE
+589 KAAQAGDAPATDS
-599 PVAAETAAA
+599 AAESQPAAG
-608 PAVVDADQQKAEVDP
+608 VDP

-634 AKAKKAEASGEPVSA
+634 AKAKKAEASGEPVS
-649 ANGTAAEVNTQN
+649 
-661 DAPVDP
+661 
-667 KKAAIAAAIAR
+667 
-678 AKAKKLA
+678 
-685 QQSDSAEGDLTANAD
+685 TANSATTDAD
-700 TSETAATQSDA
+700 IQSDA
-711 PSAASEAIDPKKAAI
+711 PS
-726 AAAIARAKAKKLAQQ
+726 
-741 GESAG
+741 
-746 AEDAQSEPAASAQT
+746 
-760 CDVALA
+760 
-766 KSEVTTSHSD
+766 
-776 TAASEAVDPKKAA
+776 AASEAVDPKKAA

-796 AKAKKL
+796 AKAKKA
-802 AQQGESAGAEGA
+802 AQQGNSAEGELTSTA
-814 QSEPAARVETR
+814 SPHETAAT
-825 DVAVAKSE
+825 
-833 VTTSQSDTAASEAV
+833 QSDTSSAASEVV

-855 AAIARAKAKKLAQQS
+855 AAIARAKAKKAAQQ
-870 ANTSAEVENADAEV
+870 AAE
-884 ESAATQVD
+884 Q
-892 RAGTEGERAPAEPM
+892 GEPM
-906 QSDAASSEQP
+906 QAAEGARGEQALAEPVSE
-916 LAVTAAP
+916 AVAEPAVA
-923 EASAPAADAPVDP
+923 EASVDP

-954 AEAARAAETAAE
+954 ADAARASGATPDEGSSSDAE
-966 DAPSADRTITR
+966 PR

>member
-40 PPRLIIPLRQ
+40 PPQLIIPLRQ
-50 HAGPAGDLLVQ
+50 HAGAAGDLLVQ

-117 DEWGERNGK
+117 DEWGERTGK

-225 LTRHATDEDVLV
+225 LTRHATDPDVLV

-409 EKLNLMDCIECGACA
+409 EQLNLMDCIECGACA

-545 AAKQAESANSDT
+545 AAKLAESANGDT
-557 AAAAPQSAEAID
+557 AAASQPAEAVD

-599 PVAAETAAA
+599 PVTAE
-608 PAVVDADQQKAEVDP
+608 
-623 KKAAIAAAIAR
+623 
-634 AKAKKAEASGEPVSA
+634 AKKAEASGEPVNADNSA
-649 ANGTAAEVNTQN
+649 ATEADTPS

-678 AKAKKLA
+678 AKAKKAA
-685 QQSDSAEGDLTANAD
+685 QQGDSAEGDVTA
-700 TSETAATQSDA
+700 TAGT
-711 PSAASEAIDPKKAAI
+711 
-726 AAAIARAKAKKLAQQ
+726 
-741 GESAG
+741 
-746 AEDAQSEPAASAQT
+746 
-760 CDVALA
+760 
-766 KSEVTTSHSD
+766 
-776 TAASEAVDPKKAA
+776 SEAVDPKKAA

-802 AQQGESAGAEGA
+802 AHQGESAGAEDA
-814 QSEPAARVETR
+814 KSEPTASAQTR
-825 DVAVAKSE
+825 DMTVAKSE

-870 ANTSAEVENADAEV
+870 ASTSVEV
-884 ESAATQVD
+884 ESGGTQVD
-892 RAGTEGERAPAEPM
+892 RAGAEGERAPAEPM
-906 QSDAASSEQP
+906 QSDTASSEQP
-916 LAVTAAP
+916 LAVAEAP
-923 EASAPAADAPVDP
+923 EASAPAVEAPVDP

-954 AEAARAAETAAE
+954 AEAARAAESAAE
-966 DAPSADRTITR
+966 DAPSADRTTTR

>member
-1 MHSLLERIKAG
+1 MQSLLEHIKAG

-21 HPADNKLQ
+21 HPADNKRQ
-29 SSQSPVVDAGL
+29 SNQTPVVDAGL
-40 PPRLIIPLRQ
+40 PPQLIIPVRQ
-50 HAGPAGDLLVQ
+50 HAGLAGDLLVQ
-61 VGDKVKKGQPLTRY
+61 VGDRVKKGQPLTRY
-75 AKGRVVPVHA
+75 AKGRIVPVHA
-85 STSGTITEIGNHT
+85 PTSGTVTEIGNHT

-105 GDLCV
+105 DDLC
-110 ILTPDGE
+110 ITLTPDGE
-117 DEWGERNGK
+117 DAWGEHNGK
-126 ADYWNLERGELL
+126 PDYWNLERGELL
-138 ERIQQAGVAGL
+138 ERIQQAGIAGL

-217 NKPEAIEQ
+217 NKPEAIDQ
-225 LTRHATDEDVLV
+225 LIRHATDEDVLV

-303 SFKKP
+303 SFKQP

-323 QRFELQPEAEQ
+323 QRFELQPEADQ

-361 LAPTQAELPAPGPEQ
+361 LAPTRAELPFPGPEQ
-376 PCIRCSACADA
+376 ACIRCSACADA

-398 WYSRAKEYDKA
+398 WYSRAREYDKA
-409 EKLNLMDCIECGACA
+409 EQLNLFDCIECGACA

-487 QTMTAA
+487 QAMTAA

-498 VAAALARIKAKQDAP
+498 VAAALARIKAKQEAP
-513 ITAIA
+513 VTAVA
-518 ATAEG
+518 ATAQG

-545 AAKQAESANSDT
+545 AAKAAEASVAAASDT
-557 AAAAPQSAEAID
+557 TATAEA
-569 PASDPKKAAIAA
+569 DPKKAAIAA
-581 ALARAKAK
+581 AIARAKAK
-589 KAAQAGDSAE
+589 KLAQSGE
-599 PVAAETAAA
+599 GNQVEAA
-608 PAVVDADQQKAEVDP
+608 PAPEASETPAEQTSTEVDP

-634 AKAKKAEASGEPVSA
+634 AKAKKLTQQQCEADHTEATPAPEASETPAEPASTEVEPKKAAIAAAIARAKAKKLAQSGEGNQVEA
-649 ANGTAAEVNTQN
+649 APAPEASETPAEPASTE
-661 DAPVDP
+661 VDP

-685 QQSDSAEGDLTANAD
+685 QQQGEADHAE
-700 TSETAATQSDA
+700 AT
-711 PSAASEAIDPKKAAI
+711 PTPEASEDQAEPAGTEVDPKKAAI
-726 AAAIARAKAKKLAQQ
+726 AAAVARAKAKKLAQQ
-741 GESAG
+741 QGEA
-746 AEDAQSEPAASAQT
+746 DQSEAVP
-760 CDVALA
+760 
-766 KSEVTTSHSD
+766 
-776 TAASEAVDPKKAA
+776 ASEA
-789 IAAAIAR
+789 
-796 AKAKKL
+796 
-802 AQQGESAGAEGA
+802 
-814 QSEPAARVETR
+814 SE
-825 DVAVAKSE
+825 
-833 VTTSQSDTAASEAV
+833 
-847 DPKKAAIA
+847 
-855 AAIARAKAKKLAQQS
+855 
-870 ANTSAEVENADAEV
+870 
-884 ESAATQVD
+884 
-892 RAGTEGERAPAEPM
+892 APAEP
-906 QSDAASSEQP
+906 ASTE
-916 LAVTAAP
+916 
-923 EASAPAADAPVDP
+923 VDP

-954 AEAARAAETAAE
+954 AQAAANTGANANETS
-966 DAPSADRTITR
+966 PSEGSSPH

>member
-1 MHSLLERIKAG
+1 MQHLLERIKAG

-21 HPADNKLQ
+21 HPPENKHQ
-29 SSQSPVVDAGL
+29 SSLTPVVDAGL
-40 PPRLIIPLRQ
+40 PPQLIIPVRQ

-61 VGDKVKKGQPLTRY
+61 IGDKVKKGQPLTRY
-75 AKGRVVPVHA
+75 DKGRIVPVHA
-85 STSGTITEIGNHT
+85 STSGTITAIGHHT

-105 GDLCV
+105 DDLC
-110 ILTPDGE
+110 ITLTPDGE
-117 DEWGERNGK
+117 DAWGEHQGK
-126 ADYWNLERGELL
+126 PDYWNLDRGELL
-138 ERIQQAGVAGL
+138 ERIQQAGIAGL

-179 YITTD
+179 YISTD
-184 DRLMQQYADEIMD
+184 DRLMQEYADEIMD

-217 NKPEAIEQ
+217 NKPAAIAE

-268 DIGIMVLNVATVF
+268 DMGIMVLNVATVF

-293 IERIVTLTGD
+293 ISRIVTLTGD
-303 SFKKP
+303 AFKKP
-308 GNAWVRLGTPVRWLL
+308 GNAWVLLGTPVRWLL
-323 QRFELQPEAEQ
+323 QRFELQPEADQ

-350 MVPVVKATNCL
+350 MIPVVKATNCL
-361 LAPTQAELPAPGPEQ
+361 LSPTRAELPPPGPEQ
-376 PCIRCSACADA
+376 ACIRCSACADA
-387 CPATLLPQELY
+387 CPANLLPQELY

-409 EKLNLMDCIECGACA
+409 EGLNLFDCIECGACA

-487 QTMTAA
+487 QAMTAS

-498 VAAALARIKAKQDAP
+498 VAAALARIKAKQEV
-513 ITAIA
+513 TASA
-518 ATAEG
+518 VGEQ
-523 LPDNSAVIAAREA
+523 PDNSAMIAAREA
-536 RKREAEARR
+536 RKQEALARR
-545 AAKQAESANSDT
+545 AAKAANSGEPADV
-557 AAAAPQSAEAID
+557 AAVVAPTPEAQ
-569 PASDPKKAAIAA
+569 DPKKAAIAA

-589 KAAQAGDSAE
+589 KAAQAADEDVAKPEAMANEAQPLSE
-599 PVAAETAAA
+599 PAA
-608 PAVVDADQQKAEVDP
+608 AEVDP

-634 AKAKKAEASGEPVSA
+634 AKAKKAAQAADENVAEPEAIASEAEPVSEPA
-649 ANGTAAEVNTQN
+649 LATAEVDPKKAAIAAAIARAKAKKAAQATDENVAEPEATANEAQQVSES
-661 DAPVDP
+661 APATVEVDPKKAAIAAAIARAKAKKAAQAADENVAEPEATASEAQPVSESAPATAEVDP

-685 QQSDSAEGDLTANAD
+685 
-700 TSETAATQSDA
+700 
-711 PSAASEAIDPKKAAI
+711 
-726 AAAIARAKAKKLAQQ
+726 
-741 GESAG
+741 
-746 AEDAQSEPAASAQT
+746 
-760 CDVALA
+760 
-766 KSEVTTSHSD
+766 
-776 TAASEAVDPKKAA
+776 
-789 IAAAIAR
+789 
-796 AKAKKL
+796 
-802 AQQGESAGAEGA
+802 
-814 QSEPAARVETR
+814 
-825 DVAVAKSE
+825 
-833 VTTSQSDTAASEAV
+833 
-847 DPKKAAIA
+847 
-855 AAIARAKAKKLAQQS
+855 
-870 ANTSAEVENADAEV
+870 
-884 ESAATQVD
+884 
-892 RAGTEGERAPAEPM
+892 
-906 QSDAASSEQP
+906 
-916 LAVTAAP
+916 
-923 EASAPAADAPVDP
+923 
-936 KKAAIAAAVARAK
+936 
-949 AKKLA
+949 
-954 AEAARAAETAAE
+954 AEAAAQGLTTQAQS
-966 DAPSADRTITR
+966 PSPSPDKSH

>member
-61 VGDKVKKGQPLTRY
+61 VGNKVKKGQPLTRY

-117 DEWGERNGK
+117 DEWVERNGK

-536 RKREAEARR
+536 RKQEAEARR
-545 AAKQAESANSDT
+545 AAKLAESANSDT
-557 AAAAPQSAEAID
+557 AAAAPQSAEAVD

-589 KAAQAGDSAE
+589 KAAQAGESAE
-599 PVAAETAAA
+599 PVTAEAVAA
-608 PAVVDADQQKAEVDP
+608 PAVDADQQKAEVDP

-634 AKAKKAEASGEPVSA
+634 AKAKKAEANGEPVSA
-649 ANGTAAEVNTQN
+649 TNGTAAEVNTQN

-678 AKAKKLA
+678 AKAKKAA
-685 QQSDSAEGDLTANAD
+685 QQGDSAEGDLTANAG
-700 TSETAATQSDA
+700 TSESAATQSDA
-711 PSAASEAIDPKKAAI
+711 PSAASEAVDPKKAAI

-746 AEDAQSEPAASAQT
+746 AEGAQGELSASAET
-760 CDVALA
+760 RDVALA

-802 AQQGESAGAEGA
+802 AQQSA
-814 QSEPAARVETR
+814 S
-825 DVAVAKSE
+825 
-833 VTTSQSDTAASEAV
+833 
-847 DPKKAAIA
+847 
-855 AAIARAKAKKLAQQS
+855 
-870 ANTSAEVENADAEV
+870 TSAEVENAGAEV
-884 ESAATQVD
+884 ES
-892 RAGTEGERAPAEPM
+892 AGTEGERAPAEPM
-906 QSDAASSEQP
+906 QNDAASSEQP

-966 DAPSADRTITR
+966 DAPSADRTTTR

>member
-1 MHSLLERIKAG
+1 MQSLLERIKAG

-21 HPADNKLQ
+21 HPADNKRQ
-29 SSQSPVVDAGL
+29 SSQTPVVDAGL
-40 PPRLIIPLRQ
+40 PPQLIIPVRQ
-50 HAGPAGDLLVQ
+50 HAGLAGDLLVQ
-61 VGDKVKKGQPLTRY
+61 VGDRVKKGQPLTRY
-75 AKGRVVPVHA
+75 AKGRIVPVHA
-85 STSGTITEIGNHT
+85 PTSGTITEIGNHT

-105 GDLCV
+105 DDLC
-110 ILTPDGE
+110 ITLTPDGE
-117 DEWGERNGK
+117 DAWGERNGK
-126 ADYWNLERGELL
+126 PDYWNLERGELL
-138 ERIQQAGVAGL
+138 ERIQQAGIAGL

-217 NKPEAIEQ
+217 NKPEAIDQ
-225 LTRHATDEDVLV
+225 LTRHATDEDVRV

-303 SFKKP
+303 SFKQP

-323 QRFELQPEAEQ
+323 QRFELQPEADQ

-361 LAPTQAELPAPGPEQ
+361 LAPTRAELPFPGPEQ
-376 PCIRCSACADA
+376 ACIRCSACADA

-398 WYSRAKEYDKA
+398 WYSRAKEYDKV
-409 EKLNLMDCIECGACA
+409 EQLNLFDCIECGACA

-487 QTMTAA
+487 QAMTAA

-498 VAAALARIKAKQDAP
+498 VAAALARIKAKQEAP
-513 ITAIA
+513 VTAVA
-518 ATAEG
+518 ATAQG
-523 LPDNSAVIAAREA
+523 LPDKSAVIAAREA

-545 AAKQAESANSDT
+545 AAKAAEAAVAAASDT
-557 AAAAPQSAEAID
+557 TAEA
-569 PASDPKKAAIAA
+569 
-581 ALARAKAK
+581 
-589 KAAQAGDSAE
+589 
-599 PVAAETAAA
+599 
-608 PAVVDADQQKAEVDP
+608 DP

-634 AKAKKAEASGEPVSA
+634 AKAKKAQAGDEAGATEPTADSKAAPAEVASTEVDPKKAAIAAAVARAKAKKQAQSGQGNQIDAAPIIEASEAPAEPAS
-649 ANGTAAEVNTQN
+649 TE
-661 DAPVDP
+661 VDP

-685 QQSDSAEGDLTANAD
+685 QSGEGNQIEAAPAPEA
-700 TSETAATQSDA
+700 SETPAEPAGTEVA
-711 PSAASEAIDPKKAAI
+711 PKKAAI
-726 AAAIARAKAKKLAQQ
+726 AAAIARAKAKKLAQS
-741 GESAG
+741 GEGNQIEAAPAPEASETPA
-746 AEDAQSEPAASAQT
+746 EPAGT
-760 CDVALA
+760 
-766 KSEVTTSHSD
+766 E
-776 TAASEAVDPKKAA
+776 VDPKKAA
-789 IAAAIAR
+789 VAAAIAR

-802 AQQGESAGAEGA
+802 AQNGEGNQVEATPT
-814 QSEPAARVETR
+814 SE
-825 DVAVAKSE
+825 
-833 VTTSQSDTAASEAV
+833 ASE
-847 DPKKAAIA
+847 
-855 AAIARAKAKKLAQQS
+855 
-870 ANTSAEVENADAEV
+870 
-884 ESAATQVD
+884 
-892 RAGTEGERAPAEPM
+892 APAEP
-906 QSDAASSEQP
+906 ASTE
-916 LAVTAAP
+916 
-923 EASAPAADAPVDP
+923 VDP

-954 AEAARAAETAAE
+954 AQAAANTGASATETS
-966 DAPSADRTITR
+966 PSEGSSPH

>member
-398 WYSRAKEYDKA
+398 WYSRAREYDKA

-545 AAKQAESANSDT
+545 AAKLAESANSDT
-557 AAAAPQSAEAID
+557 AAAAPQSTEAVD

-589 KAAQAGDSAE
+589 KAAQAGESAE
-599 PVAAETAAA
+599 PAAETAAA
-608 PAVVDADQQKAEVDP
+608 PEVDAAQQKAEVDP

-634 AKAKKAEASGEPVSA
+634 AKAKKAEANGESVSA

-678 AKAKKLA
+678 AKTKKLA
-685 QQSDSAEGDLTANAD
+685 QQGDSAEGDLTATAG
-700 TSETAATQSDA
+700 TSESAATQNDV
-711 PSAASEAIDPKKAAI
+711 PS
-726 AAAIARAKAKKLAQQ
+726 
-741 GESAG
+741 
-746 AEDAQSEPAASAQT
+746 
-760 CDVALA
+760 
-766 KSEVTTSHSD
+766 
-776 TAASEAVDPKKAA
+776 AASEAVDPKKAA

-802 AQQGESAGAEGA
+802 AQQGESAGVEDAK
-814 QSEPAARVETR
+814 SEPTASAETR
-825 DVAVAKSE
+825 DDTVAKSE

-870 ANTSAEVENADAEV
+870 VSTSAEVENADAEV

-892 RAGTEGERAPAEPM
+892 RAGAEGERAPAEPM
-906 QSDAASSEQP
+906 QTDAASSEQP
-916 LAVTAAP
+916 LAVTAVP
-923 EASAPAADAPVDP
+923 EANAPAADVPVDP

-966 DAPSADRTITR
+966 DAPSADRTTTR

>member
-75 AKGRVVPVHA
+75 AKGRIVPVHA

-184 DRLMQQYADEIMD
+184 DRLMQQYSGEIMD

-545 AAKQAESANSDT
+545 AAKLAESANSET
-557 AAAAPQSAEAID
+557 AAAAQPAEAVD

-599 PVAAETAAA
+599 PVTAEAVAA
-608 PAVVDADQQKAEVDP
+608 PAVDADQQKAEVDP

-634 AKAKKAEASGEPVSA
+634 AKVKKAEASGEPVSA
-649 ANGTAAEVNTQN
+649 ANSAVADAGSQGDAPSAASEAVDPKKAAIAAAIARAKAKKAAQQGDSAEGDLTATEGTSETAATQS
-661 DAPVDP
+661 DAPSAVSEAVDP

-685 QQSDSAEGDLTANAD
+685 QQGASTSAEVENAGAEGAQSEPAASAQTRDVAVAKSEVNTSHSD
-700 TSETAATQSDA
+700 T
-711 PSAASEAIDPKKAAI
+711 AASEAIDPKKAAI

-741 GESAG
+741 SA
-746 AEDAQSEPAASAQT
+746 S
-760 CDVALA
+760 
-766 KSEVTTSHSD
+766 
-776 TAASEAVDPKKAA
+776 
-789 IAAAIAR
+789 
-796 AKAKKL
+796 
-802 AQQGESAGAEGA
+802 
-814 QSEPAARVETR
+814 
-825 DVAVAKSE
+825 
-833 VTTSQSDTAASEAV
+833 
-847 DPKKAAIA
+847 
-855 AAIARAKAKKLAQQS
+855 
-870 ANTSAEVENADAEV
+870 TSAEVE
-884 ESAATQVD
+884 SAGTQVD
-892 RAGTEGERAPAEPM
+892 RAGTEGERVSAEPM
-906 QSDAASSEQP
+906 QTDAASSEQP
-916 LAVTAAP
+916 LAVTAVP
-923 EASAPAADAPVDP
+923 EASNPVADDPVDP

-966 DAPSADRTITR
+966 DAPSADRTTTR

>member
-1 MHSLLERIKAG
+1 MQSLLERIKAG
-12 TLWDFHGGI
+12 NIWDFHGGI

-29 SSQSPVVDAGL
+29 SSQTPVEQAGL
-40 PPRLIIPLRQ
+40 PPRLIIPVRQ
-50 HAGPAGDLLVQ
+50 HAGAAGDLLVQ

-75 AKGRVVPVHA
+75 ARGRVVPVHA
-85 STSGTITEIGNHT
+85 STSGTITEIANHT

-105 GDLCV
+105 DDLCV

-117 DEWGERNGK
+117 DEWGELDGK
-126 ADYWNLERGELL
+126 PDYWNLERGELL
-138 ERIQQAGVAGL
+138 ERIQQAGIAGL

-217 NKPEAIEQ
+217 NKPEAITE

-323 QRFELQPEAEQ
+323 QRFELQPEADQ

-376 PCIRCSACADA
+376 ACIRCSACADA
-387 CPATLLPQELY
+387 CPASLLPQELY
-398 WYSRAKEYDKA
+398 WYSKAKEYDKA

-487 QTMTAA
+487 QAMTAA

-518 ATAEG
+518 ATGEG
-523 LPDNSAVIAAREA
+523 VPDNSAVIAAREA

-545 AAKQAESANSDT
+545 AAKLAESANSET
-557 AAAAPQSAEAID
+557 AVAPQSVEAVD

-589 KAAQAGDSAE
+589 KAAQAGDAPATDS
-599 PVAAETAAA
+599 AAESQPAAEA
-608 PAVVDADQQKAEVDP
+608 DP

-634 AKAKKAEASGEPVSA
+634 AKAKKAEANGESVSA
-649 ANGTAAEVNTQN
+649 DHSAAADAGTQG
-661 DAPVDP
+661 DAPSAASEAVDP
-667 KKAAIAAAIAR
+667 KKAAIAAAIAL
-678 AKAKKLA
+678 AKAKKAA
-685 QQSDSAEGDLTANAD
+685 QQGDSAEGDVTATAG
-700 TSETAATQSDA
+700 TSETADA
-711 PSAASEAIDPKKAAI
+711 PS
-726 AAAIARAKAKKLAQQ
+726 
-741 GESAG
+741 
-746 AEDAQSEPAASAQT
+746 
-760 CDVALA
+760 
-766 KSEVTTSHSD
+766 
-776 TAASEAVDPKKAA
+776 AASEAVDPKKAA

-796 AKAKKL
+796 AKAKK
-802 AQQGESAGAEGA
+802 AVQQGDSAEVSLTATAGT
-814 QSEPAARVETR
+814 SETAAT
-825 DVAVAKSE
+825 
-833 VTTSQSDTAASEAV
+833 QSDAPSAASEVV

-855 AAIARAKAKKLAQQS
+855 AAIARAKAKKAAQE
-870 ANTSAEVENADAEV
+870 AAE
-884 ESAATQVD
+884 Q
-892 RAGTEGERAPAEPM
+892 GEPM
-906 QSDAASSEQP
+906 QAAEGARGEQALAEPVSE
-916 LAVTAAP
+916 AVAEPAVA
-923 EASAPAADAPVDP
+923 EASVDP

-954 AEAARAAETAAE
+954 ADAARASGATPDEGSSSDAE
-966 DAPSADRTITR
+966 PR

>member
-1 MHSLLERIKAG
+1 MQHLLERIKAG

-21 HPADNKLQ
+21 HPPENKHQ
-29 SSQSPVVDAGL
+29 SSLTPVVDAGL
-40 PPRLIIPLRQ
+40 PPQLIIPVRQ
-50 HAGPAGDLLVQ
+50 HAGPAGELLVR
-61 VGDKVKKGQPLTRY
+61 VGDRVKKGQPLTRHD
-75 AKGRVVPVHA
+75 KGRIVPVHA
-85 STSGTITEIGNHT
+85 STSGTVTAIEQHT

-105 GDLCV
+105 DDLCV

-117 DEWGERNGK
+117 DAWCERNPQP
-126 ADYWNLERGELL
+126 DYWNLERGELL

-184 DRLMQQYADEIMD
+184 DRLMQEYADEIMD

-217 NKPEAIEQ
+217 NKPAAIDA
-225 LTRHATDEDVLV
+225 LTRHATDPDVLV
-237 KTVPTKYPSGGAK
+237 KSVPTKYPSGGAK

-268 DIGIMVLNVATVF
+268 DMGIMVLNVATVF

-293 IERIVTLTGD
+293 ISRIVTLTGD
-303 SFKKP
+303 AFKQP

-323 QRFELQPEAEQ
+323 QRFELQPEADQ

-361 LAPTQAELPAPGPEQ
+361 LSPTRAELPPPGPEQ
-376 PCIRCSACADA
+376 ACIRCSACADA
-387 CPATLLPQELY
+387 CPANLLPQELY
-398 WYSRAKEYDKA
+398 WYSRVKEYDKA
-409 EKLNLMDCIECGACA
+409 EKLNLFDCIECGACA

-443 IREARAE
+443 IREVRAE

-465 ARFEREKA
+465 ARFERDKA

-487 QTMTAA
+487 QAMAAA
-493 GGEDP
+493 GGDDP
-498 VAAALARIKAKQDAP
+498 VAAALARLKAKQE
-513 ITAIA
+513 A
-518 ATAEG
+518 ASAET
-523 LPDNSAVIAAREA
+523 LPDNAAMMAAREA
-536 RKREAEARR
+536 RKQEALARR
-545 AAKQAESANSDT
+545 AAKAAETTESDDAGT
-557 AAAAPQSAEAID
+557 AVVAET
-569 PASDPKKAAIAA
+569 DPKKAAIAA

-589 KAAQAGDSAE
+589 KAAAQAAGDEVVSDASVSSSDAPSE
-599 PVAAETAAA
+599 PVAE
-608 PAVVDADQQKAEVDP
+608 PSAEVDP

-634 AKAKKAEASGEPVSA
+634 AKAKKAAQAAGDEVTSDSTAAPSEPVA
-649 ANGTAAEVNTQN
+649 EPAAEVDPKKAAIAAAIARAKAKKAAQAAGDEVTS
-661 DAPVDP
+661 DSPTAPSEPVAEPAPEVDP

-685 QQSDSAEGDLTANAD
+685 ATAD
-700 TSETAATQSDA
+700 
-711 PSAASEAIDPKKAAI
+711 
-726 AAAIARAKAKKLAQQ
+726 
-741 GESAG
+741 
-746 AEDAQSEPAASAQT
+746 
-760 CDVALA
+760 
-766 KSEVTTSHSD
+766 EVTTDSP
-776 TAASEAVDPKKAA
+776 TAPSEPVAEPAPEVDPKKAA

-802 AQQGESAGAEGA
+802 AAD
-814 QSEPAARVETR
+814 AA
-825 DVAVAKSE
+825 
-833 VTTSQSDTAASEAV
+833 
-847 DPKKAAIA
+847 
-855 AAIARAKAKKLAQQS
+855 
-870 ANTSAEVENADAEV
+870 ANTS
-884 ESAATQVD
+884 S
-892 RAGTEGERAPAEPM
+892 
-906 QSDAASSEQP
+906 
-916 LAVTAAP
+916 
-923 EASAPAADAPVDP
+923 
-936 KKAAIAAAVARAK
+936 
-949 AKKLA
+949 
-954 AEAARAAETAAE
+954 
-966 DAPSADRTITR
+966 PSTDKSH

>member
-85 STSGTITEIGNHT
+85 STSGTIIEIGNHT

-308 GNAWVRLGTPVRWLL
+308 GNAWVRLGTPVHWLL

-545 AAKQAESANSDT
+545 AAKLAESANSDT
-557 AAAAPQSAEAID
+557 AAAAPQSAEAVD

-599 PVAAETAAA
+599 LVTAEAVAA
-608 PAVVDADQQKAEVDP
+608 PAVDADQQKAEVDP

-634 AKAKKAEASGEPVSA
+634 AKAKKAEANGESVSA
-649 ANGTAAEVNTQN
+649 ANSAVADSGSQG
-661 DAPVDP
+661 DAPSAASEAVDP

-678 AKAKKLA
+678 AKAKKAA
-685 QQSDSAEGDLTANAD
+685 QQGDSAEGELTATAG

-711 PSAASEAIDPKKAAI
+711 PS
-726 AAAIARAKAKKLAQQ
+726 
-741 GESAG
+741 
-746 AEDAQSEPAASAQT
+746 
-760 CDVALA
+760 
-766 KSEVTTSHSD
+766 
-776 TAASEAVDPKKAA
+776 AASEAVDPKKAA

-802 AQQGESAGAEGA
+802 AQQGESVGAEDA
-814 QSEPAARVETR
+814 KSEPTASAQTR

-833 VTTSQSDTAASEAV
+833 VNTSQSDTAESEAV

-870 ANTSAEVENADAEV
+870 ASTSAEVENAGAGV
-884 ESAATQVD
+884 ESAGA
-892 RAGTEGERAPAEPM
+892 EGERAPAEPM

-954 AEAARAAETAAE
+954 AEAARAAESAAE
-966 DAPSADRTITR
+966 DAPSADRTTTR

>member
-1 MHSLLERIKAG
+1 MQSLLERIKAG
-12 TLWDFHGGI
+12 NLWDFHGGI

-75 AKGRVVPVHA
+75 AKGRTVPVHA

-105 GDLCV
+105 DDLCV

-117 DEWGERNGK
+117 DAWGERNGK

-179 YITTD
+179 YISTD
-184 DRLMQQYADEIMD
+184 DRLMQQYSGEIMD

-217 NKPEAIEQ
+217 NKPESIEQ

-376 PCIRCSACADA
+376 ACIRCSACADA

-545 AAKQAESANSDT
+545 AAKLAESANSDT
-557 AAAAPQSAEAID
+557 AAAAQSTEAVD

-599 PVAAETAAA
+599 PVTAEAVAA
-608 PAVVDADQQKAEVDP
+608 PAVVNADQQKAEVDP

-634 AKAKKAEASGEPVSA
+634 AKAKKA
-649 ANGTAAEVNTQN
+649 
-661 DAPVDP
+661 
-667 KKAAIAAAIAR
+667 
-678 AKAKKLA
+678 A
-685 QQSDSAEGDLTANAD
+685 QQGDSAEGDLTANAG
-700 TSETAATQSDA
+700 TSDSAASQSDA
-711 PSAASEAIDPKKAAI
+711 PS
-726 AAAIARAKAKKLAQQ
+726 
-741 GESAG
+741 
-746 AEDAQSEPAASAQT
+746 
-760 CDVALA
+760 
-766 KSEVTTSHSD
+766 
-776 TAASEAVDPKKAA
+776 AASEAVDPKKAA

-802 AQQGESAGAEGA
+802 AQQGASTSAEVENAGAEGA
-814 QSEPAARVETR
+814 QSEPAASAQTR

-833 VTTSQSDTAASEAV
+833 VNTSQSDTAASEAV

-870 ANTSAEVENADAEV
+870 ASTSAEV

-892 RAGTEGERAPAEPM
+892 RAETEGERAPAEPM

-916 LAVTAAP
+916 LAVTATS

-954 AEAARAAETAAE
+954 AEAASAAETAAE
-966 DAPSADRTITR
+966 DAPSADRTTTR